1 MKTIIAVIRP
11 HRADAVKNAVKDAG
25 SQGMILSEVRGFGR
39 QKGRRELYRGK
50 EYEIEFQPKTRI
62 EMVVP
67 NDHADEVISSVIEAA
82 RTGEVGDGK
91 IFVLA
96 TENAHRVRTGET
108 GVDAL

>member
-1 MKTIIAVIRP
+1 VKTIIAVIRP

-82 RTGEVGDGK
+82 RTGEVGDG
-91 IFVLA
+91 LA